1 MPPKR
6 NSSLLP
12 RPEKK
17 KEEEG
22 EHTCKGTS
30 KREARESKEDEEK
43 KES

>member
-17 KEEEG
+17 G
-22 EHTCKGTS
+22 GRRRTHLQRNLQKGR
-30 KREARESKEDEEK
+30 KRNKEDEEK